1 MNSHL
6 FLEYFHSLIYGV
18 KAKVCGIDCGPGISY
33 QVLVMAMVMLLAFIG
48 GVFFRRGL
56 IQLVK
61 TLIPGKPDSAP
72 WERKLAKVAVPLL
85 AALLLWL
92 ALGIA
97 RHKGWDSHLIHLATN
112 LLSAWVIIRLTSLL
126 LLRPPWRWIFCLVI
140 FLIAALDF
148 IGILEPTIKIL
159 DQVGMQVDDKD
170 RITLWSIIKGGII
183 LALLFPFS
191 RWLANFLESR
201 IGKSEKVSAKAQVL
215 LTKLLRTI
223 LYSLTILI
231 ALDTVGIDFYL
242 ISVFSGAI
250 GLGVGFGLQ
259 KVVSNLVCGIIILV
273 DNSIRPGDVIEVGGV
288 YGWIESLHGRFVSV
302 VTRSG
307 TSHLIPNENLITNNV
322 VNWSFSGPAVR
333 FKIPVGVS
341 YGSDVRLAMQLM
353 IEAAQSFPRV
363 LADPEPATRL
373 LEFGDS
379 SIKLELR
386 IWINDPFNGVANI
399 KSDIQLAIWDS
410 FKEHQIEFPFPQH
423 DLHLKTTPELSVSVW
438 QRPDKD

>member
-1 MNSHL
+1 MSSSL

-18 KAKVCGIDCGPGISY
+18 KAKVCGLNCGPNISY
-33 QVLVMAMVMLLAFIG
+33 QILAIAIIMLLAFILSG
-48 GVFFRRGL
+48 FFRRGL

-61 TLIPGKPDSAP
+61 SVIPEKSDSVS
-72 WERKLAKVAVPLL
+72 WEKNLAKIAVPLM
-85 AALLLWL
+85 ATLLLWL
-92 ALGIA
+92 SLGIT
-97 RHKGWDSHLIHLATN
+97 RQNEWDSHLIHLTTN
-112 LLSAWVIIRLTSLL
+112 LLSAWVIIRLISLF
-126 LLRPPWRWIFCLVI
+126 LLRPPWTWIFSLVI

-148 IGILEPTIKIL
+148 IGILEPTIKFL
-159 DQVGMQVDDKD
+159 DQVGMRVDDKD
-170 RITLWSIIKGGII
+170 RISLWSVIKAGII

-201 IGKSEKVSAKAQVL
+201 IGKSEKLSAKVQVL
-215 LTKLLRTI
+215 LTKLLRTM

-259 KVVSNLVCGIIILV
+259 KLVSNLVCGIIILI

-288 YGWIESLHGRFVSV
+288 YGWIESLHGRFVNV
-302 VTRSG
+302 ITRDG

-333 FKIPVGVS
+333 FKIPVGIS
-341 YGSDVRLAMQLM
+341 YDSNVRLAMQLM
-353 IEAAQSFPRV
+353 VEAAQRFPRV
-363 LADPEPATRL
+363 LSDPPPSPRL

-379 SIKLELR
+379 AIKLELR
-386 IWINDPFNGVANI
+386 IWINDPFNGIVNL

-410 FKEHQIEFPFPQH
+410 FQEHQIEFPFPQH
-423 DLHLKTTPELSVSVW
+423 DLYLKTAPELSVSV
-438 QRPDKD
+438 QRGATKD